1 MTTAFSLGRA
11 VASDTSSL
19 PILMRELAQFEH
31 YLEYFRVPVETL
43 ISRGLGK
50 ENEPQFTA
58 YLVRSSNETRRQN
71 VELP

>member
-31 YLEYFRVPVETL
+31 YLEYFRVPV
-43 ISRGLGK
+43 
-50 ENEPQFTA
+50 
-58 YLVRSSNETRRQN
+58 
-71 VELP
+71 